1 MDFRESTITTTHL
14 LPPLTLNRVYW
25 RGSPNDFVYEPD
37 NVHFA
42 PRIKLV
48 DESLRHPEL
57 IDAQLSSSL
66 NLLAMLPAEDECKL
80 YQRWNVSTPPGVS
93 PKDGCTDENVEKY
106 RGHHEAQQKS
116 VNNEKESSSR
126 YGLNLDGT
134 GFSERYA
141 AQLLNDQLIFKV
153 DTPFFNFYSR
163 FFLPYKHYIPV
174 KYDLSDLSEKVAWAN
189 EHVEESHRIM
199 TQGARLAHSLFH
211 PDEVF
216 CYTGLALAA
225 FGRLL
230 GYEVSGM
237 PREGVDQFEP
247 ED

>member
-1 MDFRESTITTTHL
+1 M
-14 LPPLTLNRVYW
+14 
-25 RGSPNDFVYEPD
+25 
-37 NVHFA
+37 
-42 PRIKLV
+42 KLV

-57 IDAQLSSSL
+57 IDAHLSSSL
-66 NLLAMLPAEDECKL
+66 SLLTMLPAEDECKL
-80 YQRWNVSTPPGVS
+80 YKRWKVSTPAGVL
-93 PKDGCTDENVEKY
+93 PEEGCTDETVEKY
-106 RGHHEAQQKS
+106 REQHEAQQRAGA
-116 VNNEKESSSR
+116 NETEASSR
-126 YGLNLDGT
+126 YGLNIDGT

-141 AQLLNDQLIFKV
+141 SQLLNDQLIFKV

-163 FFLPYKHYIPV
+163 FFLPYEHYIPV

-189 EHVEESHRIM
+189 EHVEEAHRIM

-230 GYEVSGM
+230 EYEVSGM
-237 PREGVDQFEP
+237 PREGADQFEA

>member
-1 MDFRESTITTTHL
+1 
-14 LPPLTLNRVYW
+14 
-25 RGSPNDFVYEPD
+25 
-37 NVHFA
+37 
-42 PRIKLV
+42 
-48 DESLRHPEL
+48 
-57 IDAQLSSSL
+57 
-66 NLLAMLPAEDECKL
+66 MLPAEDECKL
-80 YQRWNVSTPPGVS
+80 YKRWKVSTPAGAPA
-93 PKDGCTDENVEKY
+93 KQGCTEETVEKF
-106 RGHHEAQQKS
+106 REQHEAEQKS
-116 VNNEKESSSR
+116 DNTETESKFR

-141 AQLLNDQLIFKV
+141 SQLLNDQLIFKV

-163 FFLPYKHYIPV
+163 FFLPYEHYIPV

-189 EHVEESHRIM
+189 EHVEESYRIM

-230 GYEVSGM
+230 GYGVTTV
-237 PREGVDQFEP
+237 PREGADQLEALA
-247 ED
+247 